1 MNESR
6 VESKSL
12 RLSTLDLKIMAD
24 KVVVKAEKRE
34 DRGKNDARR
43 LRSAGKV
50 PVIVYGGGG
59 ESVAAAAD
67 LKDLAAILRSDTGQ
81 NTIFT
86 IDMAGE
92 GANDVIFHDR
102 QIDPIKGRLMHADLR
117 RLAKGEK
124 IEVTVPIHL
133 IGEAAGL
140 IEEGAVLNQQ
150 IREIK
155 VLCEPSKIPEFIEVD
170 VTNLETG
177 ESIQVSDLKVAESVE
192 ILELPESVVASIVVV
207 REEELEPQTEEAAE
221 PEIVGKDGAETEGE
235 DK

>member
-1 MNESR
+1 MNNLESGIWNL
-6 VESKSL
+6 ESGIWNFKN
-12 RLSTLDLKIMAD
+12 MAD
-24 KVVVKAEKRE
+24 KVIIKAEKRE

-59 ESVAAAAD
+59 ESVAAVAE

-92 GANDVIFHDR
+92 GTNDVIFHDR
-102 QIDPIKGRLMHADLR
+102 QIDPIKGRLIHADLR

-140 IEEGAVLNQQ
+140 NEEGAVLNQQ

-155 VLCEPSKIPEFIEVD
+155 VLCEPSKIPEYIEVD
-170 VTNLETG
+170 VTELGHG
-177 ESIQVSDLKVAESVE
+177 ESIHVSDLKVEDGVE
-192 ILELPESVVASIVVV
+192 LHELPESVVASIVVV
-207 REEELEPQTEEAAE
+207 KEEELEPQTDEAGE
-221 PEIVGKDGAETEGE
+221 PEIVGETGTDSKDE
-235 DK
+235 

>member
-1 MNESR
+1 
-6 VESKSL
+6 
-12 RLSTLDLKIMAD
+12 MAD
-24 KVVVKAEKRE
+24 KVIVKAEKRE

-50 PVIVYGGGG
+50 PIIVYGGGG
-59 ESVAAAAD
+59 ESVAAAAE

-81 NTIFT
+81 NTIFS

-92 GANDVIFHDR
+92 GANDVIFNDR

-124 IEVTVPIHL
+124 IEVTVPVHL
-133 IGEAAGL
+133 VGEAVGL
-140 IEEGAVLNQQ
+140 NEDGAVLNQQ

-155 VLCEPSKIPEFIEVD
+155 VLCEPSKIPEFLEID
-170 VTNLETG
+170 VTNLEVN
-177 ESIQVSDLKVAESVE
+177 ESVHVSDLKVGEGIE
-192 ILELPESVVASIVVV
+192 IHELPEAVVASIVVV
-207 REEELEPQTEEAAE
+207 KEEELEPQIEEPAE
-221 PEIVGKDGAETEGE
+221 PEIVGKEDAETDSE

>member
-1 MNESR
+1 
-6 VESKSL
+6 
-12 RLSTLDLKIMAD
+12 MAD

-59 ESVAAAAD
+59 ESVAAAAE

-92 GANDVIFHDR
+92 GSNDVIFHDR

-124 IEVTVPIHL
+124 IEVTVPIL
-133 IGEAAGL
+133 LVGEAAGL
-140 IEEGAVLNQQ
+140 NEEGAVLNQQ

-155 VLCEPSKIPEFIEVD
+155 VVCEPALIPESIEYD
-170 VTNLETG
+170 VTDLQNG
-177 ESIQVSDLKVAESVE
+177 ESVHVSDLKVAEGVE
-192 ILELPESVVASIVVV
+192 IQELPESVVASIVVV
-207 REEELEPQTEEAAE
+207 KEEELEPQTEPAPE
-221 PEIVGKDGAETEGE
+221 PEIVGQDGEEAEG
-235 DK
+235 